1 MMYNSDNPKNTGQ
14 YNLRTDHQPTIT
26 FVSDIYVYPTMLI
39 GKSLL
44 ISLSSTNKGRSQP
57 LTWQPGFPLVE
68 KEEPNPAWIHGQ
80 SWIPYTKNAWLMPF
94 ISASFQCSL
103 HQMSKMP

>member
-44 ISLSSTNKGRSQP
+44 ISLSSTNKGRS
-57 LTWQPGFPLVE
+57 W
-68 KEEPNPAWIHGQ
+68 
-80 SWIPYTKNAWLMPF
+80 
-94 ISASFQCSL
+94 
-103 HQMSKMP
+103 